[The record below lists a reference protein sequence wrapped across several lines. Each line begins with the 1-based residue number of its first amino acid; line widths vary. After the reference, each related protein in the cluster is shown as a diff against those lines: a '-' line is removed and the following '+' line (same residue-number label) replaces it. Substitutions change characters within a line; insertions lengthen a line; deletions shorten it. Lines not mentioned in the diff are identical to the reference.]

1 VKVWVD
7 FLTPKQAYLLGV
19 LCEKLESAGHDVFKT
34 TRKYREVNEALKR
47 KDIEAVIIG
56 GHGGASLR
64 GKLIASADRIVKLA
78 KTVSKRKI
86 DVSIA
91 FASPEASR
99 TAFGLGI
106 SHYTINDSPHSKA
119 VAVLT
124 VPLSKKLFTPKII
137 PLKKWTGLGI
147 TLDRIVQ
154 YNALDPIAWLRNFKP
169 NDEVLQELGLE
180 ASKPIV
186 VFRVEEAQ
194 ASYLFGKVSE
204 KTSILTPVIKKLVEK
219 HGKQLQIVVLPRY
232 RDQTKSLKA
241 IFRNKV
247 VIPEKF
253 VDGPSLLHYS
263 SVFVGAGGTMTAE
276 AALLGVPV
284 LSCYPSKPTIIEDF
298 LIRNGFV
305 FRLKGDDEVLRK
317 LNQILQASLR
327 YKQELKEK
335 AQRLRSSMEDP
346 VEVIF
351 ETLCKDFA

>member
-1 VKVWVD
+1 MKVWVD
-7 FLTPKQAYLLGV
+7 FLTPKQVYLLGV
-19 LCEKLESAGHDVFKT
+19 LCERLESAGHEVFKT
-34 TRKYREVNEALKR
+34 TRKYREVNEALER
-47 KDIEAVIIG
+47 KGIEAMIVG
-56 GHGGASLR
+56 GHGGASLI
-64 GKLIASADRIVKLA
+64 GKLIASADRIAELA

-86 DVSIA
+86 DVSVA

-106 SHYTINDSPHSKA
+106 PHYTINDSTHSKA

-137 PLKKWTGLGI
+137 PLQEWKSLGA
-147 TLDRIVQ
+147 TLDKIVR

-169 NDEVLQELGLE
+169 SGEVLQELGLN

-194 ASYLFGKVSE
+194 ASYLSGKVSE
-204 KTSILTPVIKKLVEK
+204 KTSVLTPIIEKLVEK

-232 RDQTKSLKA
+232 RDQTKSLKTT
-241 IFRNKV
+241 FHNKV
-247 VIPEKF
+247 VIPKKF

-284 LSCYPSKPTIIEDF
+284 LSCYPSKPSIIEDF

-305 FRLKGDDEVLRK
+305 FRLKGEKEVLRK
-317 LNQILQASLR
+317 INQILQDGLH
-327 YKQELKEK
+327 YKNELKEK
-335 AQRLRSSMEDP
+335 ARRLCSSMEDP

-351 ETLCKDFA
+351 ETVQKDFA